1 MSIYDVDMSEEQIL
15 REECQGESWKKEE
28 IGVGEYV
35 RTKDGKIGIFDRYS
49 SRKENSLYKSPF
61 DCFIKI
67 KNRKTPLQCCED
79 YIVKHSKQLINVLGK
94 GDIIITKDE
103 KVYKFYDIKEGKIYC
118 EDPLTSDI
126 LIRINIDEVS
136 MILAKE
142 QLEAN
147 CYKVGGLYGRNQ

>member
-35 RTKDGKIGIFDRYS
+35 RTDRGYIFKVDEEKR
-49 SRKENSLYKSPF
+49 N
-61 DCFIKI
+61 
-67 KNRKTPLQCCED
+67 LQIVNFLNVM
-79 YIVKHSKQLINVLGK
+79 YGNIVKHSKQLINVLKK
-94 GDIIITKDE
+94 GDMVITRE
-103 KVYKFYDIKEGKIYC
+103 NRIYKLDSVIKSELYC
-118 EDPLTSDI
+118 DYYKYHDT

-136 MILAKE
+136 MILTKE
-142 QLEAN
+142 QMEAN

>member
-79 YIVKHSKQLINVLGK
+79 YIVKHSKQLINVLEK
-94 GDIIITKDE
+94 GDMIITRE
-103 KVYKFYDIKEGKIYC
+103 NRIYKLDSVIKGELYC
-118 EDPLTSDI
+118 DYYKYHDT
-126 LIRINIDEVS
+126 LISINIDEVS
-136 MILAKE
+136 MILTKE
-142 QLEAN
+142 QMETN
-147 CYKVGGLYGRNQ
+147 CYKVGGEDEC